1 MVLELLNFTNYNNG
15 VNIKFKTIWEE
26 NRRMALSLLFQK
38 HMNLWNVRLGQ
49 ERPFANKAH
58 QILFPTKHI
67 IFTIYLKP
75 QCGLCLKYCAIFVT
89 HTLVPSF
96 SQNMYPILHICTNSS
111 WKAKPIKGIEIGT
124 YVHGSKQER
133 IVAKFLLDL
142 YNRIS

>member
-96 SQNMYPILHICTNSS
+96 SQNMYPIFAHMHELFLKGKANKRNRNWYLCS
-111 WKAKPIKGIEIGT
+111 WK
-124 YVHGSKQER
+124 
-133 IVAKFLLDL
+133 
-142 YNRIS
+142 